1 MDRVKQR
8 LDVGPEI
15 DYFGLYIPDQTP
27 TVRDAGRELATPM
40 PRHVAPPTPR
50 RATDVCAPALMPM
63 C

>member
-27 TVRDAGRELATPM
+27 TVRDAGPEPAMPM
-40 PRHVAPPTPR
+40 PRHVAPLDS
-50 RATDVCAPALMPM
+50 DVWAPALMPM

>member
-27 TVRDAGRELATPM
+27 TVRDAGPELATPM
-40 PRHVAPPTPR
+40 PRHVAPLDS
-50 RATDVCAPALMPM
+50 DVWAPV
-63 C
+63 